1 MSKKIIP
8 IAAALFMTAASAQN
22 VTSNGFSYDYIDG
35 GRQTTNVDFSI
46 QGEKF
51 EADYTG
57 AGVSISKLI
66 DGNVFITAGFAS
78 ASANSLKIDSISYNI
93 KTDVSET
100 SFGIGYRMPLSAQT
114 DLNVQ
119 AISSSTKAEASGY
132 GLSISDTDRV
142 TSFGAQ
148 IRHKINDA
156 FELNADIGSYD
167 GEIGTGVGAVM
178 NLSKSIAVIGRLNS
192 NDEAKSTLVG
202 LRVMY

>member
-35 GRQTTNVDFSI
+35 GRQTTNIDFSI
-46 QGEKF
+46 QGVKL

-78 ASANSLKIDSISYNI
+78 VGANSLKIDSISYNI
-93 KTDVSET
+93 KTDVSQT

-119 AISSSTKAEASGY
+119 AISSSTKAEASGF

-148 IRHKINDA
+148 VRHKINDA
-156 FELNADIGSYD
+156 FEVNADIGSYD

-178 NLSKSIAVIGRLNS
+178 NLSKSIAVIGRLTS
-192 NDEAKSTLVG
+192 NDGAKSTLVG
-202 LRVMY
+202 LRIMY